1 MKKRFVLHI
10 LAACMLL
17 TLLAPGLCHGNG
29 PPVESCGDGLSWSLD
44 GSTLTVSGSGASRR
58 TLKAARHGRA
68 ARIRFIPSYSPAA

>member
-17 TLLAPGLCHGNG
+17 TLLAPRGFATETD

-44 GSTLTVSGSGASRR
+44 GSTLTVSGSGAMKLSVS
-58 TLKAARHGRA
+58 LMQGCWNSMK
-68 ARIRFIPSYSPAA
+68 YE